1 MNKRKLGILISCAPR
16 SPRFKHGIELAKAA
30 LNTGVDVYLYLLY
43 DAVVS
48 VDFDEVQQLKKNGA
62 KLYVCAFGA
71 NRRNI
76 KLSDSAI
83 FSGLGSLSDI
93 INYTDKFIAFNR

>member
-1 MNKRKLGILISCAPR
+1 MNKRKLGILISCAPQ
-16 SPRFKHGIELAKAA
+16 SPRFRQGIETAKAA

-48 VDFDEVQQLKKNGA
+48 VDSDEVQTLRKNGA
-62 KLYVCAFGA
+62 KLYVCAFAAIG
-71 NRRNI
+71 RNI
-76 KLSDSAI
+76 KLSDSAV

-93 INYTDKFIAFNR
+93 INYTDRFISFNR